1 MKRIIVEID
10 GIRHQIIADTKGQDH
25 CTKDGCSLYGF
36 CQKAPVATCNI
47 VATNG
52 YHFEKETHSPQ
63 ENESVRM

>member
-1 MKRIIVEID
+1 MKHIIVAID
-10 GIRHQIIADTKGQDH
+10 GIRHQIVTDRRGEDP
-25 CTKDGCSLYGF
+25 CTKEGCSLYGF

-47 VATNG
+47 VATSG